1 MQKDTK
7 QLKAE
12 SHIIGESLFNYRII
26 NSLKKEDFIYYRKE
40 FEAIHDCQGDQM
52 RIISEYPELYDI
64 QDSIVF
70 LAINNRRLIV
80 WLTESTYKR
89 TLQRTLED
97 LRGNTP
103 DLS

>member
-1 MQKDTK
+1 M
-7 QLKAE
+7 
-12 SHIIGESLFNYRII
+12 
-26 NSLKKEDFIYYRKE
+26 
-40 FEAIHDCQGDQM
+40 
-52 RIISEYPELYDI
+52 
-64 QDSIVF
+64 F

-103 DLS
+103 DLSESVLYDELIDKSKTLDIFDLMDALPDYMESIGLPNAKIIKWVEYCKNRTQQLKEYLDNES